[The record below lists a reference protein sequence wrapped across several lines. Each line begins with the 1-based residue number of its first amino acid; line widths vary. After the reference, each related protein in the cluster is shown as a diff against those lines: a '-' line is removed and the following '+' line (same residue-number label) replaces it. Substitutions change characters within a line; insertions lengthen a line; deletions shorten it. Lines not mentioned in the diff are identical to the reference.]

1 MTTIQELIDRA
12 VGKQGIFRIPAWWMH
27 KILSSIA
34 EELNSMI
41 SQEQDFSNDFNDDF
55 AI

>member
-27 KILSSIA
+27 KILSRIA
-34 EELNSMI
+34 EDLNGMI
-41 SQEQDFSNDFNDDF
+41 PQEHDFSNDFNDDF